1 MPITDSF
8 SNLYN
13 ITKSWIMI
21 LSSKQALII
30 SANENK
36 EFFMFDPK
44 TTAVLHKYRTQ
55 EAIEPHHVYY

>member
-1 MPITDSF
+1 
-8 SNLYN
+8 
-13 ITKSWIMI
+13 MI